1 LIIRYQITRDYRI
14 IFKDTR
20 SLPDLN
26 PYIIQ
31 GYYLEQST
39 YALNYIVKNAK
50 WEEGQ
55 YSLIGY
61 R

>member
-1 LIIRYQITRDYRI
+1 MIIRYQITRANGSI
-14 IFKDTR
+14 LEDTR

-39 YALNYIVKNAK
+39 YALNYIGKTQMRMS
-50 WEEGQ
+50 GTP
-55 YSLIGY
+55 LIGFQQ
-61 R
+61 

>member
-1 LIIRYQITRDYRI
+1 MLIILLSNNKRTDL
-14 IFKDTR
+14 FLEDTR

-39 YALNYIVKNAK
+39 YALNIYC
-50 WEEGQ
+50 
-55 YSLIGY
+55 
-61 R
+61 